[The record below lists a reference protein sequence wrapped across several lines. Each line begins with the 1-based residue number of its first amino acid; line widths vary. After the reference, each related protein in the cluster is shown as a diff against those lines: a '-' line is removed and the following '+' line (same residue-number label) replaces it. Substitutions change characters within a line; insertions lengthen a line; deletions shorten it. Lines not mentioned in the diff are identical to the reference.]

1 MFLQTFPAPTG
12 CPAEDNM
19 QGCQRARALGLAGA
33 GGEGSNDNVTINYR
47 VSEKHTAEKVCPAAL
62 LSQSKNHIK

>member
-1 MFLQTFPAPTG
+1 
-12 CPAEDNM
+12 
-19 QGCQRARALGLAGA
+19 LAGA